1 MNRRKTAFWVLVV
14 LAAALLIVL
23 TFWAKRYYD
32 YRYALEDHYYTVVPL
47 GYDLTPQ
54 WANNSDGDP
63 MERVTYYNLTCY
75 NADGEARQLQG
86 RVRVDMA
93 DLYPPGTFLRFSA
106 SRQLVIGQRAL
117 DEADVPAK
125 ALEKI
130 REGYVPS
137 TATTLDEYAQERA
150 GQLGISCITDKSTLV
165 YTYTYEDKAQAEDA
179 AELLDPVYT
188 AQFRTDQQ
196 AFPEVTAIFLEIRLE
211 GETVVFSQKY
221 DRRVVFDYEKELQI
235 ATHKN
240 H

>member
-1 MNRRKTAFWVLVV
+1 MRKRKPIFWVFAA
-14 LAAALLIVL
+14 LAAALLVVF

-47 GYDLTPQ
+47 DYDITPQ
-54 WANNSDGDP
+54 WANDSDGNP
-63 MERVTYYNLTCY
+63 VERVTYYNLTCY
-75 NADGEARQLQG
+75 NADGEARELQG

-117 DEADVPAK
+117 DEADIPLK

-130 REGYVPS
+130 RESYVPS
-137 TATTLDEYAQERA
+137 SASTLDEYAQERTRL
-150 GQLGISCITDKSTLV
+150 LGISCAANDSILI
-165 YTYTYEDKAQAEDA
+165 YTYIYQDKAQAEDA
-179 AELLDPVYT
+179 TELLDPVYRT
-188 AQFRTDQQ
+188 QFRADQE
-196 AFPEVTAIFLEIRLE
+196 AFPELTAIFLEIRQE
-211 GETVVFSQKY
+211 DGMAVFSQKY
-221 DRRVVFDYEKELQI
+221 DRRVMFDYEKELQI